1 VDHLSI
7 IGQVITVEDW
17 SEIRVLARREGL
29 SQREIACRLGI
40 SRVTVKRALDS
51 QGPPG
56 YGRGPR
62 SSGFDVFEAQV
73 TALLRDHPRMPV
85 TVIAQRVRWPGSIT
99 NLRRHVRV
107 LRPLL
112 APVDPADRL
121 EYVAGDQCQCDLWF
135 PPVKIPLGDGVFG
148 TPPVLVM
155 VASFSRFITARML
168 PSRTTT
174 DLLAGTWGLLQDVG
188 GVPRRL
194 LWDNEAGIGRR
205 NKLTKPAAFFAG
217 SLATRFVQLKPRDP
231 ESKGIVERANRY
243 LETSF
248 LPGRVFVSPQDFNTQ
263 LQHWLVTV
271 ANERTP
277 RRTGTKA
284 SDALTTD
291 RGAMLALPPL
301 EPLVSLIN
309 SVRLPRD
316 YYVRAGSNDYSVDPR
331 FIGRIVAVH
340 MNLTHVWVSLDGVEI
355 TRHERVWGKA
365 RTVTDRDHVATAA
378 RLRAIFQAPRSVA
391 TDAEM
396 VRDLADYDTAFGVN
410 FDPKA
415 TFTGEGIAS

>member
-1 VDHLSI
+1 
-7 IGQVITVEDW
+7 
-17 SEIRVLARREGL
+17 
-29 SQREIACRLGI
+29 
-40 SRVTVKRALDS
+40 
-51 QGPPG
+51 
-56 YGRGPR
+56 
-62 SSGFDVFEAQV
+62 
-73 TALLRDHPRMPV
+73 
-85 TVIAQRVRWPGSIT
+85 
-99 NLRRHVRV
+99 
-107 LRPLL
+107 LL

>member
-1 VDHLSI
+1 MGHLSI

-17 SEIRVLARREGL
+17 SEIQVLARREGV
-29 SQREIACRLGI
+29 SQREIARRLGI

-56 YGRGPR
+56 YERGPR
-62 SSGFDVFEAQV
+62 SSGFDAFEAQV
-73 TALLRDHPRMPV
+73 MLLLRDFPQMPV
-85 TVIAQRVRWPGSIT
+85 TVVAQRVGWPGSIT

-121 EYVAGDQCQCDLWF
+121 EYDPGDQCQCDLWF
-135 PPVKIPLGDGVFG
+135 PPVKIPLGDVMVG

-155 VASFSRFITARML
+155 VSSFSRFITARMI
-168 PSRTTT
+168 PSRTTA
-174 DLLAGTWGLLQDVG
+174 DLLAGTWELLEDVG

-194 LWDNEAGIGRR
+194 IWDNEAGIGRG
-205 NKLTKPAAFFAG
+205 NTLTKPAAFFAG

-248 LPGRVFVSPQDFNTQ
+248 LPGRVFVSPQDFNAQ
-263 LQHWLVTV
+263 LQHWLMMI

-277 RRTGTKA
+277 RRTGTQA
-284 SDALTTD
+284 SIAITTD
-291 RGAMLALPPL
+291 RRAMLALPPV
-301 EPLVSLIN
+301 EPLVSLVN
-309 SVRLPRD
+309 SVRLARD

-340 MNLTHVWVSLDGVEI
+340 MNLEHVWVSLDGVEI
-355 TRHERVWGKA
+355 TRHERVWGTA
-365 RTVTDRDHVATAA
+365 RTITDPTHLTTAA

-396 VRDLADYDTAFGVN
+396 VRELADYDTAFGVD
-410 FDPKA
+410 FDPVGV
-415 TFTGEGIAS
+415 FVSEGIPS